1 MKNTPRIKSIY
12 AKIQTQ
18 LFYMIPEKWDK
29 IYLYASIVE
38 KANNIQTGEM
48 FFYYFPKGILK
59 RNPINV
65 YEIPYIYNIE
75 EEAYNT
81 LTNKLYDTIKE
92 LRREFEKEG
101 LKLWSNLT
109 ISIANLKFNIEYD
122 YEDLNMSKYTN
133 EERHIIW
140 NYKYLDFPIERLSK
154 KDRKMLENYLIEEK
168 LLNKEVG
175 TYSEGMYNFKVHNII
190 EYNREEYNLNNDN
203 ENDNSENDNS
213 ELDDNKAKIG
223 TTIKKKDKELDFET
237 RHKKLDKYELYKRQ
251 KEANNKENRKIEEV
265 LETKNIER
273 NEEKPKIKSQILN
286 F

>member
-38 KANNIQTGEM
+38 KVNNIQTGEM
-48 FFYYFPKGILK
+48 YFYYFPKGILK

-65 YEIPYIYNIE
+65 YEIPYIYNID
-75 EEAYNT
+75 EEAYNI
-81 LTNKLYDTIKE
+81 LINKLYETIKE
-92 LRREFEKEG
+92 LRKEFEKEK

-109 ISIANLKFNIEYD
+109 ISIENSKFNIEYD
-122 YEDLNMSKYTN
+122 YEDLNISKYTN

-140 NYKYLDFPIERLSK
+140 NYKYLNFPIERLSK
-154 KDRKMLENYLIEEK
+154 KERKMLEDYLIEEK

-175 TYSEGMYNFKVHNII
+175 KYTEGVYNFKVHNII
-190 EYNREEYNLNNDN
+190 EYNREEYSLNNEESKTDI
-203 ENDNSENDNS
+203 ER
-213 ELDDNKAKIG
+213 K
-223 TTIKKKDKELDFET
+223 TTITSETKKQYKELDFEAK
-237 RHKKLDKYELYKRQ
+237 HKKLDKYEIYKRQ
-251 KEANNKENRKIEEV
+251 KEEANKKENIKQ
-265 LETKNIER
+265 
-273 NEEKPKIKSQILN
+273 EEKIIIDEKKTTIKSQILN

>member
-81 LTNKLYDTIKE
+81 LTNKLYDTIKD

-203 ENDNSENDNS
+203 ENDNSE
-213 ELDDNKAKIG
+213 LDDNKAKIG

-273 NEEKPKIKSQILN
+273 NEQKPKIKSQILN